1 MCILLEDTRR
11 PPERPIQYTRVS
23 DRRTLEST
31 AAAVLLHVVGEEL
44 TSLRQA
50 LRHYGG
56 AVASTLL
63 AALAL
68 ALAATLLLAA
78 LALAATLLLLAA
90 LALAAAL
97 LLLAALALAAALLA
111 ALALA
116 AALLAALLTAPTGP
130 T

>member
-11 PPERPIQYTRVS
+11 APERPIKYTRVS

-31 AAAVLLHVVGEEL
+31 AAAAAVLLHVVGEEL

-68 ALAATLLLAA
+68 ALAATL
-78 LALAATLLLLAA
+78 LLLLAA